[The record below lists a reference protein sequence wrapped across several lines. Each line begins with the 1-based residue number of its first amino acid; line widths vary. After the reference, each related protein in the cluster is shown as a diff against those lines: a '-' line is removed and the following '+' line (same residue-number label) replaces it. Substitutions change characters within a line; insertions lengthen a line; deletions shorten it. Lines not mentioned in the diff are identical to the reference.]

1 MSTPTNPNLGTIA
14 SSVTSSFTQLAK
26 LVIASAYLAGLGF
39 SIGAIVKFKEHTD
52 NPTQIPLGTPFCAG
66 GGLCGADVP
75 ARGDGETDVGVM
87 LLS

>member
-52 NPTQIPLGTPFCAG
+52 NPTQIPLGTPFA
-66 GGLCGADVP
+66 LEAVSAALTFLP
-75 ARGDGETDVGVM
+75 TVTAKAT
-87 LLS
+87 SA

>member
-39 SIGAIVKFKEHTD
+39 SIGAIVKFKEHMD
-52 NPTQIPLGTPFCAG
+52 NSTQIPLGTPFA
-66 GGLCGADVP
+66 LEAVSAALTFLP
-75 ARGDGETDVGVM
+75 AVTAKAT
-87 LLS
+87 SA